1 MAPGARA
8 RLRRKPSRS
17 CAIASASIAGIPRS
31 QSALTMRLWIAALAF
46 DRASRARH
54 CWLLQPRARRQP
66 RGRGPL
72 CSSAARSG
80 DRASVYQRLGP
91 ETRARI
97 EAMLSSSRHQGGRLI
112 ARPED
117 FFSVGWAPPAWEP
130 AGMRTVQ
137 RDRERAEVEIYS
149 AAGDRHSLT
158 LVREGKEWKI
168 ELPGS

>member
-1 MAPGARA
+1 
-8 RLRRKPSRS
+8 
-17 CAIASASIAGIPRS
+17 
-31 QSALTMRLWIAALAF
+31 MRGWIALLAF
-46 DRASRARH
+46 LAACSSQERASNPEGAVH
-54 CWLLQPRARRQP
+54 LFIA
-66 RGRGPL
+66 
-72 CSSAARSG
+72 AARSG

-112 ARPED
+112 AGPED

-130 AGMRTVQ
+130 AGIRTVQ
-137 RDRERAEVEIYS
+137 REPERAEVEVFS
-149 AAGDRHSLT
+149 AAGDRHALS

>member
-1 MAPGARA
+1 M
-8 RLRRKPSRS
+8 RRGI
-17 CAIASASIAGIPRS
+17 AI
-31 QSALTMRLWIAALAF
+31 LAF
-46 DRASRARH
+46 
-54 CWLLQPRARRQP
+54 LLAA
-66 RGRGPL
+66 
-72 CSSAARSG
+72 CSSHERAHNPEGAVHLFIAAARSG

-130 AGMRTVQ
+130 AGIRTVQ
-137 RDRERAEVEIYS
+137 RDSERAEVEVYS
-149 AAGDRHSLT
+149 AAGDRHVLS

-168 ELPGS
+168 ELPGN

>member
-1 MAPGARA
+1 M
-8 RLRRKPSRS
+8 RRRI
-17 CAIASASIAGIPRS
+17 AI
-31 QSALTMRLWIAALAF
+31 LAF
-46 DRASRARH
+46 
-54 CWLLQPRARRQP
+54 LLAA
-66 RGRGPL
+66 
-72 CSSAARSG
+72 CSSHERADNPEGAVHLFIAAARSG

-130 AGMRTVQ
+130 AGIRTVQ
-137 RDRERAEVEIYS
+137 RDSERAEVEVYS
-149 AAGDRHSLT
+149 AAGDRHALS

-168 ELPGS
+168 ELPGN

>member
-1 MAPGARA
+1 M
-8 RLRRKPSRS
+8 RRWV
-17 CAIASASIAGIPRS
+17 AIL
-31 QSALTMRLWIAALAF
+31 ALLVAA
-46 DRASRARH
+46 
-54 CWLLQPRARRQP
+54 
-66 RGRGPL
+66 
-72 CSSAARSG
+72 CSSHERADNPEGAVHLFIAAARSG

-112 ARPED
+112 VRPED

-130 AGMRTVQ
+130 AGIRTVQ
-137 RDRERAEVEIYS
+137 RDRERAEVEVYS
-149 AAGDRHSLT
+149 AAGDRHSLS

>member
-1 MAPGARA
+1 
-8 RLRRKPSRS
+8 
-17 CAIASASIAGIPRS
+17 
-31 QSALTMRLWIAALAF
+31 MRGWIALLAF
-46 DRASRARH
+46 LAACSSQERASNPEGAVH
-54 CWLLQPRARRQP
+54 LFIA
-66 RGRGPL
+66 
-72 CSSAARSG
+72 AARSG

-130 AGMRTVQ
+130 AGIRTVQ
-137 RDRERAEVEIYS
+137 REPERAEVEVFS
-149 AAGDRHSLT
+149 AAGDRHALS

>member
-1 MAPGARA
+1 
-8 RLRRKPSRS
+8 
-17 CAIASASIAGIPRS
+17 
-31 QSALTMRLWIAALAF
+31 MRLWIALLALAL
-46 DRASRARH
+46 A
-54 CWLLQPRARRQP
+54 
-66 RGRGPL
+66 G
-72 CSSAARSG
+72 CSSHERPDNPEGAVHLFIMAARSG

-97 EAMLSSSRHQGGRLI
+97 ETMLSSSRHQGGRLI

-137 RDRERAEVEIYS
+137 RDHERAEVEIFS